1 MKRPIVMLLLTIA
14 LVGCASTRESDSEPS
29 GRQVHYVEGKT
40 VWSAY
45 NKADAE
51 CLNGYTMIGGDLQQ
65 SVLDYVMAV
74 QCR

>member
-1 MKRPIVMLLLTIA
+1 MKRSMAMLLLTIA
-14 LVGCASTRESDSEPS
+14 LVGCASNRGSDSES
-29 GRQVHYVEGKT
+29 SERQVQYVEGRT

-45 NKADAE
+45 NQADAQ
-51 CLNGYTMIGGDLQQ
+51 CLNGYTTISELQQ

>member
-1 MKRPIVMLLLTIA
+1 MKRSIAILLPLMMA
-14 LVGCASTRESDSEPS
+14 LLGCASNRGSDSEPS
-29 GRQVHYVEGKT
+29 ERQVQYVEART

-45 NKADAE
+45 NQADAQ
-51 CLNGYTMIGGDLQQ
+51 CLNGYTTISELQQ